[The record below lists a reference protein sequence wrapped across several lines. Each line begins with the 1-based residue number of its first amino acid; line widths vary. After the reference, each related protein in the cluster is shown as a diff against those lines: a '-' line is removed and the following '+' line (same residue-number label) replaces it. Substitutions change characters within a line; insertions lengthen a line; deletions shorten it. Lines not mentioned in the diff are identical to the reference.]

1 MGIRCQLEFPIVSQL
16 SNNQIL
22 SFYSKER
29 NYASAPYGS
38 STSLYGLTFV
48 LQWDTALKANPHHI
62 TISGWNEYFA
72 GAWHNPWQGYAKSVG
87 LNGKDNRL
95 FVDLYGAYRSRD
107 IEPTH
112 EYGNMYYDIMQSCI
126 RVRNLNL
133 HNNRNDCSVG
143 NEICCQLE
151 KYRQFVQIYSY
162 IKNDKKDYIL
172 SNTHQEK
179 EGLMKMNYKEICVF
193 NPSTNQFCISGK
205 ATDPIVGISG
215 PFDMYSKDGP
225 NRKPLYRCK
234 KGDSHFIS
242 LHEDCEKQ
250 KMEHRLGYVSTK
262 KDSLF
267 ARSISRCI
275 TKDGVHYH
283 ALDDPCHTNDTME
296 SLLGFVI

>member
-151 KYRQFVQIYSY
+151 KYRQFVEIYSA
-162 IKNDKKDYIL
+162 IRNDQKDYIL
-172 SNTHQEK
+172 TNSRPEK
-179 EGLMKMNYKEICVF
+179 DSLMKMNYREICTF
-193 NPSTNQFCISGK
+193 NGATRQFCNNGDPK
-205 ATDPIVGISG
+205 DPIVGISG
-215 PFDMYSKDGP
+215 PFMMYSKDGP
-225 NRKPLYRCK
+225 NRKALYRCAV
-234 KGDSHFIS
+234 GEFHFMTT
-242 LHEDCEKQ
+242 DNTCEKQ
-250 KMEHRLGYVSTK
+250 KMEYRLGYVSTK

-267 ARSISRCI
+267 ARSIVRCI
-275 TKDGVHYH
+275 ASGGAHYH
-283 ALDDPCHTNDTME
+283 ALDSGCHPNDRGE
-296 SLLGFVI
+296 AILGYVI